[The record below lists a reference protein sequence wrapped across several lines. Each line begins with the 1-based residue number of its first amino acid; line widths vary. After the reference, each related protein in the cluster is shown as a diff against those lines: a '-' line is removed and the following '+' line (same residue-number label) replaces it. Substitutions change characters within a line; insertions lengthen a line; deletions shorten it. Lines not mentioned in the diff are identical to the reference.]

1 MNGVVSDESIRLGRC
16 EVEFC
21 LGFGF
26 GGYEMSGGRSE
37 RSGFDVGSVMLTCG
51 TRNNR
56 RKQSSVLFI
65 QCTYI
70 LIPKAKNTI
79 SMALVYVFVV
89 HMQFTW
95 HTQSYQ
101 SHNSTPEH
109 LFHLHSFYW
118 FESPNECKT
127 FFGSQIF

>member
-1 MNGVVSDESIRLGRC
+1 MNGVVSDEGIRLGRC

-21 LGFGF
+21 LRFGF

-37 RSGFDVGSVMLTCG
+37 RSGFDVGSVILTCG

-56 RKQSSVLFI
+56 RKQPSVLFI

-79 SMALVYVFVV
+79 SMALVSMFVV
-89 HMQFTW
+89 HM
-95 HTQSYQ
+95 
-101 SHNSTPEH
+101 
-109 LFHLHSFYW
+109 
-118 FESPNECKT
+118 
-127 FFGSQIF
+127 